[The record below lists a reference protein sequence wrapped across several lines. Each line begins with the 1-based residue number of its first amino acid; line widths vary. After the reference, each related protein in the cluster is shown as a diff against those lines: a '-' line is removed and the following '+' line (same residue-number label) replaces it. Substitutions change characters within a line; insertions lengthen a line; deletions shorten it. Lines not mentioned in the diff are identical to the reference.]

1 MVSGEWLEEAIMTMQ
16 TMTATAKFQVALHA
30 ADLPR
35 AIRFYRLLLNSE
47 PATATPGSA
56 RFETETPPLVLTL
69 TNHSPL
75 TAHHSPATLNHLG
88 FRLPDQVALVDL
100 QRRLEEGGIATQRQ
114 EGVECCYALQ
124 TKFWVTDPDK
134 HLWELYIFHE
144 DLDHSGFDDP
154 AHTHPWKAKA
164 EPKVSTHPLT
174 EPIPARLDFADGG
187 LDEAR
192 LEGTFSARMDD
203 AVKAR
208 LLGEIFRVLRPGGT
222 VAIHGMAGDR
232 PFPGAPAFPG
242 IAALVKHVP
251 THAELIADLRKAGFV
266 NPFLEKFDGICLA
279 VPGMELREIRLL
291 GTRPEPAGL
300 DAIHQVLY
308 RGPFDDVTDDDGVCY
323 RRGERV
329 AVSARTCASLRQ
341 SSAADQF
348 VIFS

>member
-1 MVSGEWLEEAIMTMQ
+1 MT
-16 TMTATAKFQVALHA
+16 TETIAATTKFQIALHV

-35 AIRFYRLLLNSE
+35 SLRFYRFLLNSE
-47 PATATPGSA
+47 PVTTTPTSA
-56 RFETETPPLVLTL
+56 RIETEKPPLVLTL
-69 TNHSPL
+69 TQGEARKPGS
-75 TAHHSPATLNHLG
+75 TLNHLG

-134 HLWELYIFHE
+134 HLWELYIVHE

-164 EPKVSTHPLT
+164 EPKVWTHPLT
-174 EPIPARLDFADGG
+174 DPIPARLNFADGS
-187 LDEAR
+187 LDEVH
-192 LEGTFSARMDD
+192 LEGTFNARMDD
-203 AVKAR
+203 TVKTQ
-208 LLGEIFRVLRPGGT
+208 LLAEIFRVLRPGGT

-232 PFPGAPAFPG
+232 PFPGVPAFPG

-251 THAELIADLRKAGFV
+251 THTELTDALHKAGFV
-266 NPFLEKFDGICLA
+266 NSFLEKFDGICLS

-291 GTRPEPAGL
+291 GTRPDSVGL
-300 DAIHQVLY
+300 DSVHEVLY
-308 RGPFDDVTDDDGVCY
+308 RGPFDEVTDDNGVCY

-329 AVSARTCASLRQ
+329 SVNALTYASLREG
-341 SSAADQF
+341 SAADQF
-348 VIFS
+348 VFLP